1 MRREKCLNLFSYMS
15 VLYLPKVKSL
25 QFHTEKAL
33 KHDLKMPVII
43 FHASLGMSF
52 PSIIVFIIF
61 IFKSK
66 SKVYSSSL
74 IWSHFWLLFISTGI
88 LLVLCSGSEC

>member
-74 IWSHFWLLFISTGI
+74 I
-88 LLVLCSGSEC
+88 